1 MNAAAPL
8 AETLTALYPP
18 LAEIDAELRQRILA
32 SAQVASVPGG
42 TVLFDEHQPC
52 QGFPFVLSGSVRVV
66 KAGANGRELPLYR
79 VLPGETCVIS
89 SSCLLGRIDY
99 NARGVADDETTLVM
113 LPRPVFDEL
122 VAAPAFRE
130 YVFRLLAERIADL
143 MQLIEE
149 VAFRRLDQRLASL
162 LLGKGRIVHT
172 THQHLADELGSVRE
186 IVSRLLK
193 GLSEQGFV
201 TLGREQIE
209 ILDPAGLRSLAQGGK
224 SAH

>member
-1 MNAAAPL
+1 MSRDARFAQD
-8 AETLTALYPP
+8 LTALYPP
-18 LAEIDAELRQRILA
+18 LAEIDADLRQRIFDN
-32 SAQVASVPGG
+32 AQTLTVAGG

-52 QGFPFVLSGSVRVV
+52 QGFPFVVKGSVRVV

-99 NARGVADDETTLVM
+99 NARGVADEETTVVL
-113 LPRPVFDEL
+113 LPRPLFDEL
-122 VAAPAFRE
+122 VGAPAFRE

-149 VAFRRLDQRLASL
+149 VAFRRLDQRLAAL
-162 LLGKGRIVHT
+162 LLGKGRMLHT

-193 GLSEQGFV
+193 GFSEQGFV
-201 TLGREQIE
+201 SLGREQIE
-209 ILDPAGLRSLAQGGK
+209 ILDPAGLRNLAQAGK
-224 SAH
+224 PGH